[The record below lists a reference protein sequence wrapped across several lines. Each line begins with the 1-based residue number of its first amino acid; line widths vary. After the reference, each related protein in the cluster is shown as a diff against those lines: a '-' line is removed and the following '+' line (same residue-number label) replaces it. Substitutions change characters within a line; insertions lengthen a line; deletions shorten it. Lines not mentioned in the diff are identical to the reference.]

1 MTIQIYLVFIL
12 TFIIYIIGTLA
23 YSSRIVGVKTGRI
36 AVSFAVFNVF
46 ILIQRTAN
54 TIQAPLLAKTIEN
67 GINTGQSGN
76 LLYIFRWILFSITL
90 ATIAGAI
97 LMPTFIKVFYKLVIA
112 FSVHRSL
119 PKLMVHAFSKSGIE
133 QFKNSI
139 SIPKKENLSELR
151 NFRKT
156 SRKVVLLNMIA
167 FSISCVSI
175 LSALYAGCLSP
186 NLRTTCSTLASVINS
201 ISTIFLVIFID
212 PYLSMITDDVIR
224 GECTELEFNRCII
237 FIVVGLIIG
246 SILAQLILVPASNL
260 IVIIAKLL

>member
-1 MTIQIYLVFIL
+1 MTVQIYLVFIL

-23 YSSRIVGVKTGRI
+23 YCARIVGVKTGRI

-67 GINTGQSGN
+67 GINTGQSSS
-76 LLYIFRWILFSITL
+76 LLYIFRWIIFSITI

-97 LMPTFIKVFYKLVIA
+97 LMPTFIKVFTKLVIS
-112 FSVHRSL
+112 FSVYRSL
-119 PKLMVHAFSKSGIE
+119 PKLIVHAFSKSGIE

-151 NFRKT
+151 NFRKIP
-156 SRKVVLLNMIA
+156 RKVILLNMIA
-167 FSISCVSI
+167 FSISSVSI

-186 NLRTTCSTLASVINS
+186 NLRTTCSTLSAVINS
-201 ISTIFLVIFID
+201 ISTIFMVIFID
-212 PYLSMITDDVIR
+212 PYLSIITDDVIR

-237 FIVVGLIIG
+237 FIVGGLIIG
-246 SILAQLILVPASNL
+246 SILAQLILIPASNL